1 MFDGWIKAA
10 VEGVLSPLTKLGE
23 KYLQTQ
29 TDKEKLKAGVTEV
42 AIKADEAVRKVKL
55 GYWVGRLPLFVAEM
69 SASLYFSAVLLDSF
83 KWSNGFFAPLKLPE
97 WFQPQF
103 AMALGSIFG
112 LSLFERIIRRK

>member
-55 GYWVGRLPLFVAEM
+55 GYLLGRLPLFIAEC
-69 SASLYFSAVLLDSF
+69 SAAVYFAAVVWDSVF
-83 KWSNGFFAPLKLPE
+83 PSGYLNPLELPK

-103 AMALGSIFG
+103 AVAMASVFG
-112 LSLFERIIRRK
+112 IATFERIIRRK